1 MTTRIRI
8 AVCTNRPPAAVAEAL
23 GAIATHCPD
32 APRAL
37 VASGLD
43 ATAVAAHRV
52 AAPGWEVLS
61 EPRPGLSLARNVA
74 LAWAEDDHDILA
86 FVDDDAVVDPGW
98 GAALAARWDA
108 APGEVA
114 VIGGPIRPRF
124 DTPPPSWVS
133 DAILPA
139 LTLLDR
145 GPEARDLDPD
155 VEAVYGANISF
166 RAGPLRAIGGF
177 DPALGHSGG
186 RIYFAEEDEAQ
197 RLLVARGFR
206 VRYVPDAGVLHVIP
220 PERLT
225 RGSFVR
231 RRYAFGKALGARGG
245 RARGVAAREMTRSAL
260 GALVAR
266 DGRKRMERVVRAAEN
281 AGVVYASTRPRRIA

>member
-1 MTTRIRI
+1 VSTRIRI
-8 AVCTNRPPAAVAEAL
+8 AVCTNRSPEAVEESLA
-23 GAIATHCPD
+23 AIAADWPD

-37 VASGLD
+37 VTSGLGD
-43 ATAVAAHRV
+43 AAAAAHRD

-61 EPRPGLSLARNVA
+61 SAETGLSRARNVA
-74 LAWAEDDHDILA
+74 LDWADDDDVLA
-86 FVDDDAVVDPGW
+86 FVDDDAVVDRGW
-98 GAALAARWDA
+98 GAALQARWDA
-108 APGEVA
+108 APAEIA

-124 DTPPPSWVS
+124 DAPRPAWAG

-145 GPEARDLDPD
+145 GAEMRDIDPF

-166 RAGPLRAIGGF
+166 RVGPLRAIGGF

-197 RLLVARGFR
+197 RLLAKRGFR
-206 VRYVPDAGVLHVIP
+206 VRYVPDAGVLHVIGAD
-220 PERLT
+220 RLT
-225 RGSFVR
+225 RASFVR

-245 RARGVAAREMTRSAL
+245 RARGVAAREAL
-260 GALVAR
+260 KAGAGALVAR
-266 DGRKRMERVVRAAEN
+266 GGRKRMERVVRAAEN
-281 AGVVYASTRPRRIA
+281 AGVVYGSTRPRRIA